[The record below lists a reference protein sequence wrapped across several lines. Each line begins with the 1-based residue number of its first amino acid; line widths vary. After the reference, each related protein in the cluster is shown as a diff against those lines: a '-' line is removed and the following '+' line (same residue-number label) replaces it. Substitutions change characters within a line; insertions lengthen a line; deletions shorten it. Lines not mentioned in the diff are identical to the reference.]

1 MKSGNTHASWRQR
14 HADCALFIIMARVR
28 SKRAEDEEDEE
39 EEEDDEEGGEEEE
52 RGMARLGHVAWTRPQ
67 GMRKRRWSGRR

>member
-14 HADCALFIIMARVR
+14 HADCALFIMARVR

-39 EEEDDEEGGEEEE
+39 EEEDDEEGGKKKKEGW
-52 RGMARLGHVAWTRPQ
+52 RGWDMSPGPGPRE
-67 GMRKRRWSGRR
+67 

>member
-1 MKSGNTHASWRQR
+1 MKSGNTHASWRRQR

-39 EEEDDEEGGEEEE
+39 EEEDDEEGGKKKKEGW
-52 RGMARLGHVAWTRPQ
+52 RGWDMSPGPGPRE
-67 GMRKRRWSGRR
+67 

>member
-39 EEEDDEEGGEEEE
+39 EEEDDEEGGKKKKEGW
-52 RGMARLGHVAWTRPQ
+52 RGWDMSPGPGPRE
-67 GMRKRRWSGRR
+67 